1 MTEGPSHQGTLDPGR
16 IRRLPPEVAE
26 LIAAGEVVERPASVL
41 KELIENSLDA
51 GATALTV
58 DIEGGGVDLIRVSD
72 DGWGMTQGELAAAF
86 ERHATSKLAA
96 AEDLA
101 AIATLGFRG
110 EALASIAAVAEVVAI
125 SRERTATR
133 AHEVKVGP
141 GGMRGPTVTAG
152 PVGTTITVRQLFQTL
167 PARRAFLRSA
177 RSEAAAC
184 LRVVADAALGWPRVR
199 CQLRSQGRTVLST
212 PGSGDLLDAL
222 AAVFGEG
229 ARDAAVEVD
238 APDEQVS
245 VAGAVCGPSRTLA
258 TRQGTVVFVNGRR
271 VQQRSLLAAVEAAY
285 RGMMEVDRHPIAVLQ
300 ITCDP
305 LGVDVNV
312 HPTKRE
318 VRLRNEGAVF
328 DSLQR
333 ACWEALHRARPAPI
347 HWESRPPRGQ
357 GEQPSRS
364 AGPPQ
369 GLWEDGPLP
378 SGGGS
383 ADPRP
388 LEGAGSWRPLGQAH
402 HRYLVVETPG
412 GLAILDQHAAH
423 EKVLYERYLEDLAEG
438 RPGVDSQGLVEPL
451 LVDLPAGC
459 DFDQE
464 VEAELSR
471 AGFEVGLFGERTLR
485 CTAAPAG
492 MPASRA
498 EDALLDALTRR
509 EAGPSQGELHRMA
522 ALLAC
527 HSAVRFGD
535 PMSPEETRALLAS
548 LSRTKGGI
556 TCPHGRPA
564 VLVMG
569 EGLLLTAFHRQ

>member
-1 MTEGPSHQGTLDPGR
+1 GGNSPAGALDPGR

-26 LIAAGEVVERPASVL
+26 LIAAGEVIERPASVL

-51 GATALTV
+51 GAHSLTIE
-58 DIEGGGVDLIRVSD
+58 IEGGGVELIRVTD

-86 ERHATSKLAA
+86 ERHATSKLAS
-96 AEDLA
+96 AEELA

-125 SRERTATR
+125 SRERGATR

-152 PVGTTITVRQLFQTL
+152 PVGTTITVRHLFHTL
-167 PARRAFLRSA
+167 PARRAFLRSP

-199 CQLRSQGRTVLST
+199 CQLRSQGRTVLNT
-212 PGSGDLLDAL
+212 PGTGHLLDAL

-229 ARDAAVEVD
+229 ARGAAVEVD
-238 APDEQVS
+238 APGEQVS
-245 VAGAVCGPSRTLA
+245 VSGALCAPSHTLS

-300 ITCDP
+300 LSCDP
-305 LGVDVNV
+305 LAVDVNV

-318 VRLRNEGAVF
+318 VRLRDEGVVF

-333 ACWEALHRARPAPI
+333 ACWQALHRARPAPLDLGGP
-347 HWESRPPRGQ
+347 HPAVGRDR
-357 GEQPSRS
+357 RS
-364 AGPPQ
+364 GPAGPSED
-369 GLWEDGPLP
+369 LWEDGPLP
-378 SGGGS
+378 SGDGP
-383 ADPRP
+383 ADRMA

-402 HRYLVVETPG
+402 NRYLVLETPT

-438 RPGVDSQGLVEPL
+438 RPGVDSQGLLEPL
-451 LVDLPAGC
+451 LVQLPSGC
-459 DFDQE
+459 DFDPE
-464 VEAELSR
+464 IEAELAR

-485 CTAAPAG
+485 CTAAPVG
-492 MPASRA
+492 MSASRA
-498 EDALLDALTRR
+498 HDALLDVMTTR
-509 EAGPSQGELHRMA
+509 EAGQSQGELHRMA

-535 PMSPEETRALLAS
+535 PLSPEETRALLAA

-564 VLVMG
+564 VLVME
-569 EGLLLTAFHRQ
+569 EGLLLAAFHRQ